1 MTRSPSLTQE
11 AHGALTLLQQ
21 GEQEA
26 TEPAIST
33 PPWSTEP
40 EMKANMRDTFSLM
53 HALCSPVDPGGWG
66 QNQRMRRGRLFL
78 KLWAFRHDNSPFG
91 REAGMRVWGQG
102 RL

>member
-11 AHGALTLLQQ
+11 AHGALTLLQR

-26 TEPAIST
+26 TEPVIST

-53 HALCSPVDPGGWG
+53 HALCSPVDPGGMG
-66 QNQRMRRGRLFL
+66 AESKDEERKALFKAL
-78 KLWAFRHDNSPFG
+78 GF
-91 REAGMRVWGQG
+91 
-102 RL
+102 